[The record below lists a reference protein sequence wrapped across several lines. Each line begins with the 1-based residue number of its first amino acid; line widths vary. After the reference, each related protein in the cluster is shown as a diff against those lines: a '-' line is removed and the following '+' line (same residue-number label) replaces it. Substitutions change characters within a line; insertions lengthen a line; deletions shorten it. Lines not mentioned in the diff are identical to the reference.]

1 MPAAGPVPS
10 DPVEVSPS
18 GDIDE
23 TSAQALRG
31 LFGRDSLYLILWA
44 IQIVLAAL
52 LTPVETRLLGPSSFG
67 VVAAAV
73 AVMQL
78 LVQVGSFNLQT
89 AIARAYTRPDGEA
102 NARRLVVLAIAVAG
116 TLLILAYTTG
126 PYWCDAIGLRHF
138 STPIRYAV
146 IWAALT
152 AVTNATFG
160 VLRSR
165 DQLGW
170 FATVAV
176 IQSVVAEAVAVALM
190 VFIHRTPTMYLFGQM
205 VCQGLAVVVGLVAT
219 RPKLPRIRD
228 LPVLGDALRF
238 TAPLLPAAV
247 AAFAFDVSDRLVIH
261 ADIGSAATA
270 RYAVARNIGGFAIIL
285 LSVLQNAWMPR
296 LFALKD
302 QAVRRT
308 VMAASRDGIYALVAC
323 FALAI
328 TLASPVLLLIW
339 VPASFRPSTLVL
351 VSGLIAVSAIPAAGG
366 QSSIRV
372 LILNERSTM
381 VAVTM
386 VLGAALNLAL
396 NLAVVPWLG
405 IYGSALSTLIA
416 YSLMLDGC
424 HDLPAVPVRRDRRAG
439 VHGPVREDGRARAP
453 GPTDCPASTAAL
465 HSVRRLRRHN
475 GRHRHRQS
483 GTHSAARTEQRSP
496 NGGRRG
502 QA

>member
-10 DPVEVSPS
+10 DQVGVLPS
-18 GDIDE
+18 ADLQE

-116 TLLILAYTTG
+116 TLLVLAYSTG

-205 VCQGLAVVVGLVAT
+205 VCQGLAVFVGLVAT
-219 RPKLPRIRD
+219 RPKLPRITN
-228 LPVLGDALRF
+228 LPVFGDALRF

-247 AAFAFDVSDRLVIH
+247 AAV
-261 ADIGSAATA
+261 GSPRRPRMAAATQDTP
-270 RYAVARNIGGFAIIL
+270 
-285 LSVLQNAWMPR
+285 SSCSSSQ
-296 LFALKD
+296 
-302 QAVRRT
+302 
-308 VMAASRDGIYALVAC
+308 MA
-323 FALAI
+323 
-328 TLASPVLLLIW
+328 
-339 VPASFRPSTLVL
+339 
-351 VSGLIAVSAIPAAGG
+351 
-366 QSSIRV
+366 
-372 LILNERSTM
+372 
-381 VAVTM
+381 
-386 VLGAALNLAL
+386 
-396 NLAVVPWLG
+396 
-405 IYGSALSTLIA
+405 
-416 YSLMLDGC
+416 
-424 HDLPAVPVRRDRRAG
+424 
-439 VHGPVREDGRARAP
+439 
-453 GPTDCPASTAAL
+453 
-465 HSVRRLRRHN
+465 
-475 GRHRHRQS
+475 
-483 GTHSAARTEQRSP
+483 
-496 NGGRRG
+496 
-502 QA
+502 